1 MPYITEQLVAA
12 LEPKDKDY
20 FIWDSNIKGFG
31 VKVTPLGRKTF
42 VFQWKNAGK
51 NGGTK
56 RRKIGLHSEISVK
69 AARHLARNAK
79 DQASASFS
87 IAEHVSDLTTS
98 NYERRQGKA
107 SADNTVD
114 PLIIED
120 PEKVEDALV
129 KYFSEHAGT
138 RNRIMAAASKILIE
152 KGFDTSIDLIAIE
165 ANLSRYT
172 VYNYFSN
179 KEELVKA
186 VINEVS
192 KSIFEIN
199 IPKLDLNHDPYES
212 LLFYAKEFRKIA
224 QSERFRQVYILAM
237 NARNDDH
244 LAIIR
249 YAADLAQKRI
259 LRNLELYISSQ
270 MKRKVFKKKNAIW
283 LAEQFISAVEGNERP
298 RIMFGLPV
306 KSQEEAN
313 GYLECLVEN
322 FVAGLLV

>member
-1 MPYITEQLVAA
+1 MPHITEQLVAA
-12 LEPKDKDY
+12 LEPRDKDY
-20 FIWDSNIKGFG
+20 FIWDTKIKGFG

-42 VFQWKNAGK
+42 VFQWHNSRDK
-51 NGGTK
+51 GGTK

-69 AARHLARNAK
+69 AARHLAKNAK
-79 DQASASFS
+79 DQALASFS
-87 IAEHVSDLTTS
+87 IADHISDL
-98 NYERRQGKA
+98 NANNHERYQGKA
-107 SADNTVD
+107 PADNAVD

-138 RNRIMAAASKILIE
+138 RNRIMAAASRVLIE
-152 KGFDTSIDLIAIE
+152 RGFDTSIDIIAIE

-179 KEELVKA
+179 KDELIKA

-199 IPKLDLNHDPYES
+199 IPKLDLDIDPHES

-259 LRNLELYISSQ
+259 LKNLEIYISSQ
-270 MKRKVFKKKNAIW
+270 MKRKIFKKKNAGW

-306 KSQEEAN
+306 KSSEEASE
-313 GYLECLVEN
+313 YLECLVEN